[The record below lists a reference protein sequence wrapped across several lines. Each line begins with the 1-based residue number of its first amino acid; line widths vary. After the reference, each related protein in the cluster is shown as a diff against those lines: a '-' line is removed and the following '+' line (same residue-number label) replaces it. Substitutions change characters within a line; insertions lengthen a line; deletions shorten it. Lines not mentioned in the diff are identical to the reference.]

1 MVRFVPLAMCP
12 GHFIPVKQS
21 FPQSVWPGSQWHENC
36 LEMYCILK
44 IAALN
49 QINLQTAPEHF
60 PVTVI
65 MESRPSNSVWQ
76 DVSWDAV
83 GICSASEDSQ
93 AKDEQR
99 VIKRGEIE
107 QHIYSNLKLRLFL
120 DECESYYHNLMSPK
134 PACFIIAREDDKGCP
149 VPFLVSMSFDEA
161 HAYQEGDDLVYS
173 VPIPAE
179 LYRWLEA
186 YVIEHYAPVKRIK
199 RKRKD
204 WKAGE

>member
-1 MVRFVPLAMCP
+1 MQA
-12 GHFIPVKQS
+12 I
-21 FPQSVWPGSQWHENC
+21 
-36 LEMYCILK
+36 
-44 IAALN
+44 
-49 QINLQTAPEHF
+49 PEHF

-83 GICSASEDSQ
+83 GVCSTIESLPGESPQDNV
-93 AKDEQR
+93 K

-107 QHIYSNLKLRLFL
+107 QVIYKNLKLRLFL

-134 PACFIIAREDDKGCP
+134 PGCFVMAREDDNGRP
-149 VPFLVSMSFDEA
+149 VPFLVSLSFDEA

-186 YVIEHYAPVKRIK
+186 YVIEHYVPIQRKK
-199 RKRKD
+199 RKRKN